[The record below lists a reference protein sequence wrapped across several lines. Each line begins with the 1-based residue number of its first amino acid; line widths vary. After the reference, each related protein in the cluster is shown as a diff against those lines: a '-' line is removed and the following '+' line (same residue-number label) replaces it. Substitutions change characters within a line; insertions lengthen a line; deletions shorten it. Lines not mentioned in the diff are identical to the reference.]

1 MKIAFL
7 VPSTTNKR
15 DWKCIQE
22 TYLFQILFNGLERY
36 PPNAM
41 DITVYVG
48 YDEDDKIYSE
58 DDERMKCDAIFMNF
72 KIKWIPFDK
81 SYKGKVSGIWNKL
94 AEQALDDGF
103 DYFKILGDDIRI
115 PSDRGW
121 LGCFVNKL
129 KKQDNIGWIAGFS
142 NNDRI
147 PTQFLVHKTHLKI
160 FEFIYPNEIS
170 NWGVD
175 DWLSE
180 IYPTKYQ
187 GWLKQYNLPNEG
199 GDPRY
204 EVEFNPKYIQAII
217 KRYKPKF
224 NKFISEKNK

>member
-72 KIKWIPFDK
+72 KIKWIPFDN